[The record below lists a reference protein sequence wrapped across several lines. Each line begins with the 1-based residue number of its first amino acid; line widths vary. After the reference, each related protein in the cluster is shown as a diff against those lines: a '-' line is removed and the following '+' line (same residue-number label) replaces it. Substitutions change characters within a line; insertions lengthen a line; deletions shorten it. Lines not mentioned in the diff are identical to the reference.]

1 MRKITLLLFGIFA
14 CWHTSMAQSS
24 DWTLGVGGTA
34 FDFAVPAK
42 RSLSV
47 SDWNWGV
54 YLTATKRV
62 HPMIQIAPS
71 FAAVEI
77 RNFSDLFPNQL
88 QTTGRTS
95 SSLQG
100 SIAGQFHP
108 LTDKKF
114 DPYVTL
120 GGGGNYL
127 RRSLY
132 GMLEGGIGINYWID
146 EAVALNV
153 QAGYNYMFDFEDYMH
168 YRGGFRFGLAKPVD
182 TDADGIPD
190 KKDACPNDK
199 GLKQFAGCP
208 DTDGDG
214 IKDSEDA
221 CPQDAGTKEFK
232 GCPDKDGDKVVDKDD
247 ACPDTPGL
255 AALQGCP
262 DKDGDGIADKDDA
275 CPDQAGLATLQGCP
289 DKDGDGIADKDD
301 RCPDA
306 AGKADLKGCPDK
318 DGDTIADIDD
328 KCPDVAGVVEEQG
341 CPRKAPKEEELAII
355 AKKINFATGKATI
368 LKTSFPQLDELAIL
382 LQKYPEAK
390 ISIEGHTDNIGNAV
404 ANKKLSQ
411 QRADAIKKYL
421 VSKKVG
427 ADRITAIGYG
437 SERPADGSTDVKAAN
452 KTKEQQAANRRVEI
466 HSKK

>member
-14 CWHTSMAQSS
+14 CWHASMAQSS

-42 RSLSV
+42 RSLSI

-77 RNFSDLFPNQL
+77 RNFSDLFPDQL

-132 GMLEGGIGINYWID
+132 GMLEGGIGVNYWID
-146 EAVALNV
+146 EAVAVNV

-182 TDADGIPD
+182 TDGDGIPD
-190 KKDACPNDK
+190 KKDKCPNDK

-208 DTDGDG
+208 DTDNDG
-214 IKDSEDA
+214 IIDSEDS
-221 CPQDAGTKEFK
+221 CPQDAGSKELK

-275 CPDQAGLATLQGCP
+275 CPDAAGLATLQGCP

-301 RCPDA
+301 A
-306 AGKADLKGCPDK
+306 
-318 DGDTIADIDD
+318 
-328 KCPDVAGVVEEQG
+328 CPDVAGKAELKG
-341 CPRKAPKEEELAII
+341 CPKKAPKEEELAVI

-368 LKTSFPQLDELAIL
+368 LKTSYPQLDELATL

-390 ISIEGHTDNIGNAV
+390 ISIEGHTDNVGNAA

-421 VSKKVG
+421 VGKKVG
-427 ADRITAIGYG
+427 GERITAIGYG